1 MRKGLYLAFGLTF
14 LAFPLGVALA
24 TSNPDT
30 GPGCG
35 LGKKLWEGW
44 KGQKQIAPQ
53 MFMAST
59 NMTGSYSFTIASGTS
74 GCSHDGRV
82 WDSEKA
88 SLFIELNYASLAED
102 MSRGGGEYLAS
113 LAALMHVPFD
123 HQQNFFAMAQERYVS
138 LDKPEIEGVTA
149 VWEALRDISSAYPT
163 PPMLGVSQY

>member
-1 MRKGLYLAFGLTF
+1 MKVWKGVITIVLVVVSHTGMAMG
-14 LAFPLGVALA
+14 AG
-24 TSNPDT
+24 NPDT

-53 MFMAST
+53 MLMAST

-88 SLFIELNYASLAED
+88 SLFIEMNYASLAED
-102 MSRGGGEYLAS
+102 MARGGGEYLAS
-113 LAALMHVPFD
+113 LAVLMHVP
-123 HQQNFFAMAQERYVS
+123 QEYRQEVFAEAQGRYAS
-138 LDKPEIEGVTA
+138 LGEPGEAMPAAIRETLWETLSGHPEATMMRA
-149 VWEALRDISSAYPT
+149 SH
-163 PPMLGVSQY
+163 